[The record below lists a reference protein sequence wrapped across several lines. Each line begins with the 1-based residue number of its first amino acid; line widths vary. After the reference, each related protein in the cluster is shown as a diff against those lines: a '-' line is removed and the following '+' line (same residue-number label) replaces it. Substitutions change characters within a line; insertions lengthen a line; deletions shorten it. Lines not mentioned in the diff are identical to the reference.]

1 MGENKLE
8 DTQYSIKSTYMIE
21 MFDDVSGQRILGS
34 DEDLD
39 DFVEVERTDV
49 KDINNPREHSEIVK
63 HADIKTN
70 LRE

>member
-1 MGENKLE
+1 
-8 DTQYSIKSTYMIE
+8 MIE

-63 HADIKTN
+63 HADTKTN